1 MNHCSGFC
9 GVNRVNA
16 QVFVMRSCFCKFT
29 PVGCNSMAKETKVR
43 KRADIGERTI
53 ARMKAGRN
61 GIVEATYRMD
71 VVEFRVFFTM
81 LTMISPDDVTFCEYE
96 LRVADIIRLF
106 SLSRDGRSYETIKE
120 AAERLV
126 NKTMVIYHTKED
138 GNRYRTVI
146 PFLTSASS
154 QIGDAKM
161 ESIRVTFHPE
171 LKPFL
176 LQLRTEY
183 LEFDVRN
190 LARVQSQYSI
200 RLYMMLRHQ
209 MNLKKTS
216 VRYTVERLREVFEI
230 GDKDYPL
237 YGNFKQKVLVRAC
250 TDLSTTTNIRVDKME
265 EERSNRKVVAVV
277 FHMSSQEL
285 PLVLPDGEGIT
296 TSVSTPVATSSKKSN
311 KAVVEIDEPATD
323 SLVDELHPL
332 VAQYVGREAV
342 RTWLHQSSEEQVRT
356 AIDYTLK
363 QLKQGATIK
372 NVGGYLQ
379 RMVSM
384 SIPLSFDEP
393 VPPVTKT
400 NRPTDVQSNVQ
411 KEQQALENARL
422 EALTE
427 KKYQAAIQVLSDHP
441 EWHETVAEH
450 MQSGL
455 FGKFYKEK
463 LSLLENIRNPAM
475 YGPLFQAIERLK
487 ADVFTDID

>member
-1 MNHCSGFC
+1 
-9 GVNRVNA
+9 
-16 QVFVMRSCFCKFT
+16 
-29 PVGCNSMAKETKVR
+29 MAKEIRVR
-43 KRADIGERTI
+43 KRSDIGERTI

-71 VVEFRVFFTM
+71 VAEFRVFFTM

-106 SLSRDGRSYETIKE
+106 GLSRDGRSYETIKE

-154 QIGDAKM
+154 QITDTKM
-161 ESIRVTFHPE
+161 ESIQVTFHPE

-176 LQLRTEY
+176 LQLRSEY

-250 TDLSTTTNIRVDKME
+250 TDLNSTTNIRISLME

-277 FHMSSQEL
+277 FHML
-285 PLVLPDGEGIT
+285 PQDLPPPLAAVEENAEKPAR
-296 TSVSTPVATSSKKSN
+296 VKVPVSKKT
-311 KAVVEIDEPATD
+311 KVIIDIDDPAPEP
-323 SLVDELHPL
+323 LIDELHKP
-332 VAQYVGREAV
+332 VAQYVGRDAV
-342 RTWLHQSSEEQVRT
+342 RTWLHQSSEEQVRM
-356 AIDYTLK
+356 AITHTIK
-363 QLKQGATIK
+363 QLKQGAAIK
-372 NVGGYLQ
+372 NIGGYLQ
-379 RMVSM
+379 KMVST
-384 SIPLSFDEP
+384 SLPLPFDEVTP
-393 VPPVTKT
+393 VVQETK
-400 NRPTDVQSNVQ
+400 RQTDGQ
-411 KEQQALENARL
+411 KKAQLEKQLAREQQLAALAEEKFSR
-422 EALTE
+422 ALHELT
-427 KKYQAAIQVLSDHP
+427 LHP
-441 EWHETVAEH
+441 DWQPAVVNH
-450 MQSGL
+450 MKAGL
-455 FGKFYKEK
+455 FGKFYKDTI
-463 LSLLENIRNPAM
+463 SLLDNLKNPAVL
-475 YGPLFQAIERLK
+475 GPFFQIIERLNPE
-487 ADVFTDID
+487 VFKGLD

>member
-1 MNHCSGFC
+1 
-9 GVNRVNA
+9 
-16 QVFVMRSCFCKFT
+16 
-29 PVGCNSMAKETKVR
+29 MAKETKVR
-43 KRADIGERTI
+43 KRSDIGERTI

-106 SLSRDGRSYETIKE
+106 GLGRDGRSYETIKE

-154 QIGDAKM
+154 QIIDAKM

-176 LQLRTEY
+176 LQLRSEY

-200 RLYMMLRHQ
+200 RLFMMLRHQ
-209 MNLKKTS
+209 MNLKKAS

-237 YGNFKQKVLVRAC
+237 YGNFKQKVLIKAC
-250 TDLSTTTNIRVDKME
+250 TDLNTTTNIRIDSME

-277 FHMSSQEL
+277 FNMSPQNL
-285 PLVLPDGEGIT
+285 PLTLPSSGDVSLKLAEVQAPIT
-296 TSVSTPVATSSKKSN
+296 KN
-311 KAVVEIDEPATD
+311 RKALVEVDDPTIE
-323 SLVDELHPL
+323 SLVDNLHKL
-332 VAQYVGREAV
+332 VANYVSRDAV
-342 RTWLHQSSEEQVRT
+342 RTWLHHSSEDQVRI
-356 AIDYTLK
+356 AINHTLK
-363 QLKQGATIK
+363 QIKLGITIK

-379 RMVSM
+379 KMVNTSL
-384 SIPLSFDEP
+384 PLTFDEP
-393 VPPVTKT
+393 IKLQQEIKRQIDDRKKVQLDHQLAEEKRLAALAEEKFQRALHELNT
-400 NRPTDVQSNVQ
+400 NPN
-411 KEQQALENARL
+411 
-422 EALTE
+422 
-427 KKYQAAIQVLSDHP
+427 
-441 EWHETVAEH
+441 WHSTVVNH
-450 MQSGL
+450 MKVGL
-455 FGKFYKEK
+455 FGKFYKEN
-463 LSLLENIRNPAM
+463 LSLLDNLKNPAVL
-475 YGPLFQAIERLK
+475 GPFLQIVERLNPE
-487 ADVFTDID
+487 VFKGLD

>member
-1 MNHCSGFC
+1 
-9 GVNRVNA
+9 
-16 QVFVMRSCFCKFT
+16 
-29 PVGCNSMAKETKVR
+29 MAKETKVR
-43 KRADIGERTI
+43 RRSEIGERTI

-154 QIGDAKM
+154 LIGDTKM

-250 TDLSTTTNIRVDKME
+250 TDLNATTNIRIDEME
-265 EERSNRKVVAVV
+265 EERTNRKVVAVV
-277 FHMSSQEL
+277 FHMSPQDL
-285 PLVLPDGEGIT
+285 PLLIPETRAEIAGET
-296 TSVSTPVATSSKKSN
+296 PLVSPATKKQ
-311 KAVVEIDEPATD
+311 KAVVEIDDPETNL
-323 SLVDELHPL
+323 LVDELHGL
-332 VAQYVGREAV
+332 IAQYIGRDAV
-342 RTWLHQSSEEQVRT
+342 RTWLHQSSEEQIRK

-363 QLKQGATIK
+363 QIKQGTSIK
-372 NVGGYLQ
+372 NIGGYLQ
-379 RMVSM
+379 KMVNTSL
-384 SIPLSFDEP
+384 PLSFDAPEP
-393 VPPVTKT
+393 VPEKT
-400 NRPTDVQSNVQ
+400 SPPTGDKNKTRQQ
-411 KEQQALENARL
+411 QQALEEARL
-422 EALTE
+422 EALTGR
-427 KKYQAAIQVLSDHP
+427 KYQAALQALTEHP
-441 EWHETVAEH
+441 DWHEAVSQH

-463 LSLLENIRNPAM
+463 LSLYENVKNPAM
-475 YGPLFQAIERLK
+475 YGPFFQIIERLK
-487 ADVFTDID
+487 PDVFNQIQ

>member
-1 MNHCSGFC
+1 
-9 GVNRVNA
+9 
-16 QVFVMRSCFCKFT
+16 
-29 PVGCNSMAKETKVR
+29 MAKETKVR
-43 KRADIGERTI
+43 KRSDIGERTI

-61 GIVEATYRMD
+61 GIIEATYRMD

-106 SLSRDGRSYETIKE
+106 SLNRDGRSYETIKE

-126 NKTMVIYHTKED
+126 NKTMIIYHTKED

-154 QIGDAKM
+154 QIGDVKM

-176 LQLRTEY
+176 LQLRSEY

-209 MNLKKTS
+209 MNLKKS
-216 VRYTVERLREVFEI
+216 SIRYTVERLREVFEI

-250 TDLSTTTNIRVDKME
+250 IDLNTTTNIRIDKME

-277 FHMSSQEL
+277 FHMSSQDL
-285 PLVLPDGEGIT
+285 PLADQDNAIPTAKITSPEISTSKKTSTIVEVDDST
-296 TSVSTPVATSSKKSN
+296 TSLLIDDIHKL
-311 KAVVEIDEPATD
+311 VEK
-323 SLVDELHPL
+323 
-332 VAQYVGREAV
+332 YVGREAV
-342 RTWLHQSSEEQVRT
+342 RKWLHQSSEAQVRV

-363 QLKQGATIK
+363 QLKQGVSIK

-379 RMVSM
+379 KMVNTSL
-384 SIPLSFDEP
+384 PLSFEKQTSTGTS
-393 VPPVTKT
+393 VKNTT
-400 NRPTDVQSNVQ
+400 EQ
-411 KEQQALENARL
+411 KAKAEAEQFSEETRL
-422 EALTE
+422 KALTDH
-427 KKYQAAIQVLSDHP
+427 KYQTALQELSMHP
-441 EWHETVAEH
+441 EWKESVTAH

-455 FGKFYKEK
+455 FGKFYNQNI
-463 LSLLENIRNPAM
+463 SLLENIKNPVM
-475 YGPLFQAIERLK
+475 YGPFFQSIERLK
-487 ADVFTDID
+487 PDVFAGIE

>member
-1 MNHCSGFC
+1 
-9 GVNRVNA
+9 
-16 QVFVMRSCFCKFT
+16 
-29 PVGCNSMAKETKVR
+29 MAKETKVR
-43 KRADIGERTI
+43 KRSDIGERTI

-61 GIVEATYRMD
+61 GIIEATYRMD

-106 SLSRDGRSYETIKE
+106 SLNRDGRSYETIKE

-126 NKTMVIYHTKED
+126 NKTMIIYHTKED

-154 QIGDAKM
+154 QIGDVKM

-176 LQLRTEY
+176 LQLRSEY

-216 VRYTVERLREVFEI
+216 IRYTVERLREVFEI

-250 TDLSTTTNIRVDKME
+250 VDLNTTTNIRIDKME

-277 FHMSSQEL
+277 FHMSSQDL
-285 PLVLPDGEGIT
+285 PLLEQENAIPTPTAKITSPEGSSRKKTGSIVEVDDST
-296 TSVSTPVATSSKKSN
+296 TSLLIDDIYKL
-311 KAVVEIDEPATD
+311 VEK
-323 SLVDELHPL
+323 
-332 VAQYVGREAV
+332 YVGREAV
-342 RTWLHQSSEEQVRT
+342 RKWLHQSSEAQVRA

-363 QLKQGATIK
+363 QLKQGVSIK

-379 RMVSM
+379 KMVNTSL
-384 SIPLSFDEP
+384 PLSFEKQTSTGTS
-393 VPPVTKT
+393 TKLTT
-400 NRPTDVQSNVQ
+400 NP
-411 KEQQALENARL
+411 QATVEEHSEEARL
-422 EALTE
+422 KALTDH
-427 KKYQAAIQVLSDHP
+427 KYQIALQELSIHP
-441 EWHETVAEH
+441 EWKEHVTSH

-455 FGKFYKEK
+455 FGKFYNKNI
-463 LSLLENIRNPAM
+463 SLLENIKNPVM
-475 YGPLFQAIERLK
+475 YGPFFQSIERLNP
-487 ADVFTDID
+487 DVFAGIE

>member
-1 MNHCSGFC
+1 
-9 GVNRVNA
+9 
-16 QVFVMRSCFCKFT
+16 
-29 PVGCNSMAKETKVR
+29 MAKETKVR
-43 KRADIGERTI
+43 KRSDIGERTI

-71 VVEFRVFFTM
+71 VAEFRVFFTM
-81 LTMISPDDVTFCEYE
+81 LTMISPDDVMFCEYE

-154 QIGDAKM
+154 LIGDTKM

-209 MNLKKTS
+209 MNLKKVS

-250 TDLSTTTNIRVDKME
+250 TDLNTTTNIRIDQME

-285 PLVLPDGEGIT
+285 PLSLLDSMTVT
-296 TSVSTPVATSSKKSN
+296 VNATVAEPPISKKQ
-311 KAVVEIDEPATD
+311 KTVIEVDDPATEL
-323 SLVDELHPL
+323 LVDQLHTL
-332 VAQYVGREAV
+332 IAQYIGREAV
-342 RTWLHQSSEEQVRT
+342 RSWLHQSSEEQVRT

-363 QLKQGATIK
+363 QIKQGAAIK

-379 RMVSM
+379 KMVKTSL
-384 SIPLSFDEP
+384 PLSFDEP
-393 VPPVTKT
+393 EPAKESPNRQTKELIKA
-400 NRPTDVQSNVQ
+400 NQERQVLDD
-411 KEQQALENARL
+411 ARL
-422 EALTE
+422 KALTE
-427 KKYQAAIQVLSDHP
+427 NKYQAALQVLTNYP
-441 EWHETVAEH
+441 EWHEAVRQH

-455 FGKFYKEK
+455 FGKFYKEN
-463 LSLLENIRNPAM
+463 LSLFENLKNPAM
-475 YGPLFQAIERLK
+475 YGPFFQIVERLK
-487 ADVFTDID
+487 PDVFTGME